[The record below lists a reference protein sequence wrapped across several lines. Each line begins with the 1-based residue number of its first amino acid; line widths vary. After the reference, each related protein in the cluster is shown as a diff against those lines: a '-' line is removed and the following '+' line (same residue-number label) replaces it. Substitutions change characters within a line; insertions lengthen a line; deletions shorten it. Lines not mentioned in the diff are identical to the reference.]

1 MPIGRWIAVDG
12 QRSIGLVGT
21 GLPEAA
27 SNGIASSA
35 GLVDEEMRVLD
46 EVDVLAEFDER
57 ELTLVADLDQ
67 AEGLLPLGP
76 FLGAVEGE
84 HFSREWGG

>member
-1 MPIGRWIAVDG
+1 M
-12 QRSIGLVGT
+12 
-21 GLPEAA
+21 PEATGD
-27 SNGIASSA
+27 GIAPFA
-35 GLVDEEMRVLD
+35 GLVDEEMRVFD

-57 ELTLVADLDQ
+57 ELALFTHLDQ